1 MVNTLIK
8 NLKLLL
14 VCLSLML
21 ICLLTTGTSMADPRW
36 KSPDPEFTWYWQLD
50 NESSLD
56 LPFDAYDVS
65 LYDVTES
72 FLEDLK
78 AQGAYL
84 ICYFSLGTSEEY
96 NPDRAQFQSNDL
108 GTAMEGHPTERWVN
122 PGSDNVRKIM
132 LKRLDH
138 ASKLGCD
145 AVEPDNVNYQGN
157 TTGFKVSP
165 SQQLAFL
172 VWFSQEAHKRG
183 LAIGLKNN
191 LDQAEALQPY
201 FDFSVNEQCF
211 EYEECEALEVFTK
224 AGKAVFNAEYLPK
237 YRESEAERN
246 QLCRKA
252 LALNMRT
259 LVLNEELDGT
269 YFYSCDLMYVE

>member
-1 MVNTLIK
+1 MK
-8 NLKLLL
+8 AL
-14 VCLSLML
+14 VGNMNRFQVYPLLML
-21 ICLLTTGTSMADPRW
+21 ICLLTTGESMADSGW
-36 KSPDPEFTWYWQLD
+36 KAPEPEYTWYWQLD

-65 LYDVTES
+65 LYDVSDS
-72 FLEDLK
+72 FLKNLK

-96 NPDRAQFQSNDL
+96 NPDRGAFKKSDL
-108 GTAMEGHPTERWVN
+108 GLPMKGHPTEKWVN
-122 PGSDNVRKIM
+122 PNSDNVRKIM
-132 LKRLDH
+132 LKRLDY
-138 ASKLGCD
+138 ASKVGCD
-145 AVEPDNVNYQGN
+145 AVEPDNVNFQDHN
-157 TTGFKVSP
+157 TGFKITS

-172 VWFSQEAHKRG
+172 VWFSQEAHNRG

-191 LDQAEALQPY
+191 LDQAETLQPY
-201 FDFSVNEQCF
+201 FDFTVNEQCF
-211 EYEECEALEVFTK
+211 EFDECEALEVFVN

-237 YRESEAERN
+237 YRESEDERN

-259 LVLNEELDGT
+259 LVLNEELDGS